1 MIDYNDM
8 KDKIEEIG
16 YYATE
21 ELLYDTYN
29 ALYMIDEEEKQTG
42 QDIYAICLE
51 GPPGA
56 GKTAFAKTYTEICK
70 KMVDDKTEMISYQCD
85 ATTGKSELFEDIN
98 VSAAITRDG
107 SKVNIPGKLVEAI
120 KKANEGHRVI
130 LFIDEYDKAR
140 EETDAF
146 FLQLLQDGKINSTQH
161 GDLEVKDEFKSHL
174 QVIFCKND
182 MREEVSGPLS
192 RRLRIIRLDLMRP
205 ELFFKLANRLLIEE
219 KENKV
224 NDGLLNLVTL
234 MYEEAYNNRE
244 IYKRLPACSE
254 MLIALED
261 ADRLLKRANAPKHVI
276 YNSIIKNMF
285 KSLDDIKTFE
295 SEVENNNTELYN
307 LINSMKSSKN
317 DEDINKESI
326 NSLIARNIY
335 KDTFN
340 KLNAKM
346 DELDKVTRE
355 YKERFSHFK
364 HIFTGVNM
372 YEVYR
377 DLVLKEGCEFEMI
390 FSNKPEDILRYTNDV
405 IACDIHTR
413 NETKARIEKDG
424 VDAKVLTLSDILN
437 ESVDGSGYS
446 PYGLLGSNRSTE
458 ERVKLFPRTG
468 NVLVNKVQKLIK
480 EKTGKTVEV
489 MVYGD
494 GAFKDPVGKIWELAD
509 PVVSPAYTSGLE
521 GSPNE
526 IKLKYFSEN
535 KFKDLKGEELKQAM
549 IEEIRTKDSKL
560 KGSMATQGTTP
571 RRYTDLLG
579 SLCDLTS
586 GSGDKGTPV
595 VLIQRYFTN
604 YSNE

>member
-1 MIDYNDM
+1 MRDVGTVVRGIRTPIIKEGDDLAKVVVDSVLNASKSENFELED
-8 KDKIEEIG
+8 KDVIG
-16 YYATE
+16 ITEAVVAISEGNFATLDQIATDVKKKFNNSKHLGLVFPILSRNRFAV
-21 ELLYDTYN
+21 LLS
-29 ALYMIDEEEKQTG
+29 
-42 QDIYAICLE
+42 
-51 GPPGA
+51 
-56 GKTAFAKTYTEICK
+56 AFARSTKKITLLSSYPSDEVGNDILLREDLIKYRVNPSIDLITE
-70 KMVDDKTEMISYQCD
+70 
-85 ATTGKSELFEDIN
+85 N
-98 VSAAITRDG
+98 
-107 SKVNIPGKLVEAI
+107 
-120 KKANEGHRVI
+120 
-130 LFIDEYDKAR
+130 
-140 EETDAF
+140 
-146 FLQLLQDGKINSTQH
+146 
-161 GDLEVKDEFKSHL
+161 
-174 QVIFCKND
+174 
-182 MREEVSGPLS
+182 
-192 RRLRIIRLDLMRP
+192 
-205 ELFFKLANRLLIEE
+205 
-219 KENKV
+219 
-224 NDGLLNLVTL
+224 
-234 MYEEAYNNRE
+234 
-244 IYKRLPACSE
+244 
-254 MLIALED
+254 
-261 ADRLLKRANAPKHVI
+261 
-276 YNSIIKNMF
+276 
-285 KSLDDIKTFE
+285 
-295 SEVENNNTELYN
+295 
-307 LINSMKSSKN
+307 
-317 DEDINKESI
+317 
-326 NSLIARNIY
+326 
-335 KDTFN
+335 
-340 KLNAKM
+340 
-346 DELDKVTRE
+346 E

-377 DLVLKEGCEFEMI
+377 DLVLKEGCEFEMV

-413 NETKARIEKDG
+413 NETKARIEKDS
-424 VDAKVLTLSDILN
+424 VDAKVLMLSDILN

-468 NVLVNKVQKLIK
+468 NVLVNKVQELIK

-509 PVVSPAYTSGLE
+509 PVVSPAYTNGLE

-535 KFKDLKGEELKQAM
+535 IFKDLKGEELKQAM

-571 RRYTDLLG
+571 RCYTDLLG